1 MRLCFL
7 KMSKKT
13 TIIIVEDYACTRDG
27 LCASINEHP
36 GMQVM
41 LATGS
46 PDDALQHI
54 LQEAPDL
61 LLLDLHLEHS
71 NGWTLLEQ
79 LGNLKKLPPTL
90 VLSGS
95 EEQVYATR
103 LLKAG
108 ARGYLMKSESME
120 TVLSAIQKIA
130 RGGFALSPRM
140 ESELIE
146 SGLGKES
153 REKKLETLNQLSDRE
168 LQVLALFGHDMRA
181 KEIGAALKLSEKT
194 VATYKARI
202 IEKLGLTTQLEW
214 MNAARNAIKSS

>member
-1 MRLCFL
+1 MGN
-7 KMSKKT
+7 KT
-13 TIIIVEDYACTRDG
+13 TILIVEDYVCTRDG
-27 LCASINEHP
+27 LCTHINEHP
-36 GMQVM
+36 DMQVV

-46 PDDALQHI
+46 PDEALQHI
-54 LQEAPDL
+54 LQEAPNL

-79 LGNLKKLPPTL
+79 LSQMKKLPPTL

-95 EEQVYATR
+95 EEKVYASR

-120 TVLSAIQKIA
+120 TILSAIQKIV
-130 RGGFALSPRM
+130 RGGFALSSKM
-140 ESELIE
+140 EGALIE
-146 SGLGKES
+146 SGLGKKRCENKS
-153 REKKLETLNQLSDRE
+153 DAWSMLSDRE

-181 KEIGAALKLSEKT
+181 KEIGEALNLSEKT

-202 IEKLGLTTQLEW
+202 MEKLGLTTPFEW
-214 MNAARNAIKSS
+214 MDAARKAIPSV